1 MVDGLTCTHCHVF
14 SERIYTMSPADHNT
28 EEIRFSFHNP
38 NRDMNA
44 FLLVGFLA
52 IILYYPLL
60 IFCVGLSL
68 PSPWGFNQFYLN
80 ATLKKHR
87 P

>member
-44 FLLVGFLA
+44 FLLVGFLG
-52 IILYYPLL
+52 IILFLAY
-60 IFCVGLSL
+60 FCVGLITM
-68 PSPWGFNQFYLN
+68 PMGFQPVLFKCYI
-80 ATLKKHR
+80 
-87 P
+87 